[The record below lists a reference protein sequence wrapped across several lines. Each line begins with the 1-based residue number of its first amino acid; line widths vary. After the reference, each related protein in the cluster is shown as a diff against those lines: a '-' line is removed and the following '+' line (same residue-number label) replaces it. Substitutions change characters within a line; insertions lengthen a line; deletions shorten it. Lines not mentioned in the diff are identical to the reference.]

1 MATLPILSDDSLDD
15 ISKQLFCEI
24 KETRKTEYINH
35 FWRVL
40 ANHPEQARSTWD
52 RLQQVMAPGAL
63 DPLVKELIY
72 MAVSI
77 ANHCEYC
84 VGSHTAS
91 ARKRGMTPEMYS
103 EFLEV
108 VGMASQTNAMATS
121 MQVPLDDCFREADH

>member
-1 MATLPILSDDSLDD
+1 MTTLPILSDDDLDD
-15 ISKQLFCEI
+15 VSKELFLEI
-24 KETRKTEYINH
+24 RSTRGTEYINH

-40 ANHPEQARSTWD
+40 ANHPEQARRTWD

-77 ANHCEYC
+77 ANNCEYC
-84 VGSHTAS
+84 VGSHTVS
-91 ARKRGMTPEMYS
+91 ARKRGMTAPMYA

-108 VGMASQTNAMATS
+108 VSMASQTNAMATS
-121 MQVPLDDCFREADH
+121 MQVPLDECFQQVSD